1 MVKTENILGL
11 PIAIA
16 LSMMLMLSASF
27 IGNTGSVLA
36 GFDSFLQKAVVS
48 IVTSDTAVADP
59 TKLDAMVD
67 FKGGR
72 VVDQRELTCMTD
84 NIYYEAATQSTMGK
98 IAVGRV
104 VLNRIK
110 DPRFP
115 KTVCGVVYQGTD
127 RHSGVRLDASAGCQ
141 FSWTCDTSLK
151 AKVYPTQYEESKKVA
166 YQLLAFN
173 SFSDTLKGALY
184 YHADYI
190 NPFWSQRLKPVA
202 KIDNHIF
209 YVER

>member
-16 LSMMLMLSASF
+16 MSLMLMLSASF
-27 IGNTGSVLA
+27 LGNTHSLLS
-36 GFDSFLQKAVVS
+36 GFDSFWQRAVVS
-48 IVTSDTAVADP
+48 IISSDTAVADP
-59 TKLDAMVD
+59 TNLAAIAD

-72 VVDQRELTCMTD
+72 VDDQQELKCLTD
-84 NIYYEAATQSTMGK
+84 NIYYEAATQSVMGK

-104 VLNRIK
+104 VMNRIK

-127 RHSGVRLDASAGCQ
+127 RHQRVRLDASMGCQ
-141 FSWTCDTSLK
+141 FSWTCDPSLQ
-151 AKVYPTQYEESKKVA
+151 AKIYPAQYEESRKVA

-173 SFSDTLKGALY
+173 SFNDTLKGALY

-190 NPFWSQRLKPVA
+190 NPFWSNKLKMVA

>member
-16 LSMMLMLSASF
+16 MSLMLMLTASF
-27 IGNTGSVLA
+27 IGTQGSLLTGL
-36 GFDSFLQKAVVS
+36 DSFLQKAVVS
-48 IVTSDTAVADP
+48 IVRSDTSVADP
-59 TKLDAMVD
+59 TKLDAIAD

-72 VVDQRELTCMTD
+72 AVDQRELTCLTD

-104 VLNRIK
+104 VMNRIK

-127 RHSGVRLDASAGCQ
+127 RQSGVRLDAAMGCQ
-141 FSWTCDTSLK
+141 FSWTCDHSLK
-151 AKVYPTQYEESKKVA
+151 AKVYPTQYEESRKVA

-190 NPFWSQRLKPVA
+190 NPFWSNKLKMVA

>member
-11 PIAIA
+11 PIAIVMS
-16 LSMMLMLSASF
+16 LMLMLSASF
-27 IGNTGSVLA
+27 IGTQGSVLS

-59 TKLDAMVD
+59 TKLDAIAD
-67 FKGGR
+67 FRGGR
-72 VVDQRELTCMTD
+72 VVDTNELKCMTD

-127 RHSGVRLDASAGCQ
+127 RSNRVRLDASAGCQ
-141 FSWTCDTSLK
+141 FSWTCDSSLQ
-151 AKVYPTQYEESKKVA
+151 AKVYPTQYEESRKVA

-190 NPFWSQRLKPVA
+190 NPFWSNKLKPVA